1 MQTTEPIEVAD
12 QATEDTPNENLTNDD
27 LLNFIASEPTG
38 DESSTEAVAT
48 EESGAETEEED
59 GNEVLS
65 QSEETELTEEDE
77 VETEDEETD
86 QEKTPKSVQKLL
98 RQVSKLT
105 SRAKSAEENYQ
116 ALQGEVQQLREK
128 KSEEKAKSASVNEVE
143 TYEEL
148 ESLRQD
154 AISAKKWARKYEGQE
169 YVEENGQ
176 EFTKEQIKQIRDN
189 AEDCLDEEIPARMK
203 FLQEKHQSNTL
214 ANQTFGFLKEP
225 KSEEYQ
231 LLQSINQN
239 DRFKVLDELPNG
251 LYIKSLIVE
260 GCRAIKSKEVKT
272 STKKPA
278 PVPLT
283 EPIGEVSPPVSKVK
297 KRKSSVL
304 GKGNVSED
312 QLVAFLS

>member
-27 LLNFIASEPTG
+27 LLNFIASEPTE

-128 KSEEKAKSASVNEVE
+128 S
-143 TYEEL
+143 
-148 ESLRQD
+148 
-154 AISAKKWARKYEGQE
+154 
-169 YVEENGQ
+169 
-176 EFTKEQIKQIRDN
+176 
-189 AEDCLDEEIPARMK
+189 
-203 FLQEKHQSNTL
+203 
-214 ANQTFGFLKEP
+214 P
-225 KSEEYQ
+225 K
-231 LLQSINQN
+231 
-239 DRFKVLDELPNG
+239 
-251 LYIKSLIVE
+251 
-260 GCRAIKSKEVKT
+260 
-272 STKKPA
+272 KKP
-278 PVPLT
+278 
-283 EPIGEVSPPVSKVK
+283 SQH
-297 KRKSSVL
+297 
-304 GKGNVSED
+304 
-312 QLVAFLS
+312 QLMK